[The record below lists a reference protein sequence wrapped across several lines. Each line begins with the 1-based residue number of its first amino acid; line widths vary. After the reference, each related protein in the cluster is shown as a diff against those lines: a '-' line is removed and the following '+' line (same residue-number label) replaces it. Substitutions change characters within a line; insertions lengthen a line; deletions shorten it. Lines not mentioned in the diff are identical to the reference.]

1 MWWHKPPESTST
13 ERLKDQGANTS
24 TLIVPCELAANMV
37 GLSLFQHTALMKCG
51 DKSSSLSSGFAEP
64 NLCQAAGFEIACSP
78 KPKKI
83 KMLVTTHICQELC
96 ILWMLIH
103 SNLPDAISIQILD
116 EVEKPRQ
123 IINLQVMLKQHGI
136 PCDTQRPHLSHCHM
150 QCIHC
155 WQSAP
160 QSFSHLYGL
169 AAFVS
174 ANPNLTMSTLN
185 KHGDFS
191 IWLNT
196 SWQLCMKRHRRPSQA
211 ECYDV

>member
-1 MWWHKPPESTST
+1 
-13 ERLKDQGANTS
+13 
-24 TLIVPCELAANMV
+24 
-37 GLSLFQHTALMKCG
+37 
-51 DKSSSLSSGFAEP
+51 
-64 NLCQAAGFEIACSP
+64 
-78 KPKKI
+78 
-83 KMLVTTHICQELC
+83 
-96 ILWMLIH
+96 
-103 SNLPDAISIQILD
+103 
-116 EVEKPRQ
+116 
-123 IINLQVMLKQHGI
+123 MLKQHGI